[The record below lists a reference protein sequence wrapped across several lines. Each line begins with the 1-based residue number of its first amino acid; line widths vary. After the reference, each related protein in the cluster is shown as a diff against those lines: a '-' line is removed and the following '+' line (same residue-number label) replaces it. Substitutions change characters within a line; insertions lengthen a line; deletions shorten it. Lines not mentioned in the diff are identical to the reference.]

1 MTAPVGHGYPDFGRY
16 QARADKRL
24 LSEVGTVISVDTQYP
39 LGFVGDVEYLAIYFT
54 AATNHFSIFV
64 DFYEDAAYTS
74 RFDGYAADI
83 RQDTVLP
90 TSFPVMGPFAR
101 LSVNPSAA
109 SSEFTCSMWTMS
121 RAAVFADL
129 SAVSTILLSIDN
141 DTVLAGATDV
151 FGTTTVLPGEAS
163 FVLNLEAAVSWRAR
177 LFSVDRNG
185 TLRIISYVNAENR
198 GIPHNLFLPP
208 TPLRL
213 EVFNNDASNR
223 ALYASLSARPIES
236 GR

>member
-24 LSEVGTVISVDTQYP
+24 LSEVDTVISVDTLYP
-39 LGFVGDVEYLAIYFT
+39 LGFVGDVEYLAIHFT
-54 AATNHFSIFV
+54 ATTNHFSVFV

-74 RFDGYAADI
+74 RFDGYAFDV
-83 RQDTVLP
+83 RQGTVLP

-101 LSVNPSAA
+101 VSVNPSAA

-121 RAAVFADL
+121 QSATFANL

-151 FGTTTVLPGEAS
+151 FGTTTVIPGEGS
-163 FVLNLEAAVSWRAR
+163 FMLNLEAAVSWRAR

-185 TLRIISYVNAENR
+185 TLRLLDYANAEIR
-198 GIPHNLFLPP
+198 GFPHTLFLPP

-223 ALYASLSARPIES
+223 ALYASLSVRPITP

>member
-16 QARADKRL
+16 QAHADKRL
-24 LSEVGTVISVDTQYP
+24 LSEVGTVISVDALYP
-39 LGFVGDVEYLAIYFT
+39 LGFVGDVGYLAIHFT
-54 AATNHFSIFV
+54 ATTNHFSVFI

-74 RFDGYAADI
+74 RFDGYAMDV
-83 RQDTVLP
+83 RQGCTLP
-90 TSFPVMGPFAR
+90 TSVPVMGPFAR
-101 LSVNPSAA
+101 VSVNPSAA

-151 FGTTTVLPGEAS
+151 FGTTMILPGEAS

-185 TLRIISYVNAENR
+185 TLRILSYVNAENR
-198 GIPHNLFLPP
+198 GIPHQIYLPP